1 MTFKAA
7 LYGWTATT
15 LRTLDHHGVRLRYPY
30 RDRIMFE
37 NHILPAIAGDDSIR
51 RVLMVGCGWYT
62 HHYPSLLGDTEVTT
76 IDLDAAKRPFGGDSH
91 IVGNLTMLGDHIPD
105 EGLDAVLCNGVLGWG
120 LNELADVEQAF
131 TACIDCLRPGGLLL
145 LGWNDHPPYNRVS
158 PEDIPAF
165 AQLEPV
171 RVPGLDAHRVVAL
184 PRNQHCFQA
193 FRKPFSD

>member
-1 MTFKAA
+1 MTFKAS

-37 NHILPAIAGDDSIR
+37 NAILPALANDASIR

-62 HHYPSLLGDTEVTT
+62 HHYPSLLGEAEVTT

-91 IVGNLTMLGDHIPD
+91 IVGNLTALGDHIPH
-105 EGLDAVLCNGVLGWG
+105 GALDAVLCNGVLGWG
-120 LNELADVEQAF
+120 LNEQADVDKAF
-131 TACIDCLRPGGLLL
+131 NACVDCLRPGGLLL
-145 LGWNDHPPYNRVS
+145 LGWNDRAPYNRVG
-158 PEDIPAF
+158 PADIPAISN
-165 AQLEPV
+165 LEPIS
-171 RVPGLDAHRVVAL
+171 VPGLDAHRVVAL

-193 FRKPFSD
+193 FRKPL

>member
-37 NHILPAIAGDDSIR
+37 NAILPALARDESIQ
-51 RVLMVGCGWYT
+51 RVLLVGCGWYT
-62 HHYPSLLGDTEVTT
+62 HHYPALLGETEVTT
-76 IDLDAAKRPFGGDSH
+76 IDLDAAKRPFGGDQH
-91 IVGNLTMLGDHIPD
+91 IVGNLTALGNHMPRAC
-105 EGLDAVLCNGVLGWG
+105 LDAVLCNGVLGWG
-120 LNELADVEQAF
+120 LNEHDDVEQAF
-131 TACIDCLRPGGLLL
+131 GACVDCLRPGGLLL
-145 LGWNDHPPYNRVS
+145 LGWNDQPPYNRVA

-165 AQLEPV
+165 ARLEPV
-171 RVPGLDAHRVVAL
+171 RVPGLDAHRIVAL

-193 FRKPFSD
+193 FRKPLSD

>member
-1 MTFKAA
+1 MTFKAS

-37 NHILPAIAGDDSIR
+37 NAILPALANDDSIR

-62 HHYPSLLGDTEVTT
+62 HHYPSLLGDAEVTT

-91 IVGNLTMLGDHIPD
+91 IVGNLTALGDYIPH
-105 EGLDAVLCNGVLGWG
+105 GALDAVLCNGVLGWG
-120 LNELADVEQAF
+120 LNEQADVDKAF
-131 TACIDCLRPGGLLL
+131 NACVDCLRPGGLLL
-145 LGWNDHPPYNRVS
+145 LGWNDRAPYNRVG
-158 PEDIPAF
+158 PADIPAISN
-165 AQLEPV
+165 LEPIS
-171 RVPGLDAHRVVAL
+171 VPGLDAHRVVAL

-193 FRKPFSD
+193 FRKPL